1 MKPVTPGYREH
12 RRNTVPGVILL
23 VLDNYLKISI
33 IFWTIGLIVLVTGV
47 VILIVDQKSRVFGGR
62 RYRY

>member
-1 MKPVTPGYREH
+1 
-12 RRNTVPGVILL
+12 VPGVILL

-62 RYRY
+62 RHRY